1 MKILKI
7 DSEHYAFPE
16 GIKTVEEFVEFV
28 NKSSQKF
35 IEMTMYSDMNC
46 VAPYFIEEDKRV
58 VYVNFGQVTWIEEV
72 DGKVMLR
79 VEYERR
85 LREVIREKCVTCDHF
100 KGDPDN
106 LDGHYDTLRLD
117 GYCWRYENTSED
129 N

>member
-1 MKILKI
+1 
-7 DSEHYAFPE
+7 
-16 GIKTVEEFVEFV
+16 
-28 NKSSQKF
+28 
-35 IEMTMYSDMNC
+35 MYSDMNC
-46 VAPYFIEEDKRV
+46 VAPYFIEEDKKT
-58 VYVNFGQVTWIEEV
+58 VYVNFGQVTWIEAI

-117 GYCWRYENTSED
+117 GYCWRYENTNEND
-129 N
+129 

>member
-28 NKSSQKF
+28 NNSSQKF